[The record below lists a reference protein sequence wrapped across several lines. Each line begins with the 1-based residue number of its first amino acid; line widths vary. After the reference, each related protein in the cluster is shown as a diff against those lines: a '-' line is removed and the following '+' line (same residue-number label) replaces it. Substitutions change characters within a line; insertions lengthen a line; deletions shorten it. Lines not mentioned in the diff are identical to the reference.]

1 MTQDEEY
8 LNLLSIFHY
17 VVAGLTAVFSLF
29 PVLHL
34 VVGIAIV
41 GGAFG
46 GVEGEEVPV
55 FVGWLFIVIAVI
67 MIAIG
72 LGVAGLIAFAG
83 RAIRQRKNHTFCV
96 VVAAVACLM
105 FPFGTVLGIFTI
117 IILSRDSV
125 KRLFGIFPLGTT

>member
-8 LNLLSIFHY
+8 LNLISIFHY
-17 VVAGLTAVFSLF
+17 VVAGITAVFSLF

-34 VVGIAIV
+34 VIGIAIAS
-41 GGAFG
+41 GAFS
-46 GVEGEEVPV
+46 GVDGDEVPP
-55 FVGWLFIVIAVI
+55 FIGWLFIVIAVI
-67 MIAIG
+67 MIVIG
-72 LGVAGLIAFAG
+72 LGVAGLMAFAG
-83 RAIRQRKNHTFCV
+83 RAIRQRRNHTFCV

-125 KRLFGIFPLGTT
+125 KRLFGIFPVGTT